1 MKIVVIGMGQ
11 CGGRIADEFA
21 RLSKRAH
28 SLRGIDII
36 VDSFAVNTDS
46 TDLVGIHTISPDY
59 RHRILIGAGATHGH
73 GVAKMNEVGAE
84 IAKEDADKVLDAI
97 KSARQL
103 YESDAFLLVAGA
115 AGGTGSG
122 ATPVI
127 AKFLKERYA
136 DKPVYAMLVL
146 PFEHEETN
154 EERALYNTAVCL
166 KSTYQIADAI
176 ILIENQ
182 RYVRK
187 DYSLQSNITE
197 INRLIAEPF
206 FDLLCAGEEKK
217 VKHIGA
223 KVLDAGDI
231 IQTLCGWTAIG
242 YGDIKL
248 PLITFPTDW
257 GRDFRKRGTRTHKGI
272 EAMDQALSDL
282 SVECDPRDAHRA
294 LYLLSAPV
302 KEMNMELVKELGDYL
317 KGFAPQALIRNGDYP
332 REKGLLDVIVILSEL
347 SDVAKVREYY
357 VRSSALAKELKAR
370 VKNKE
375 SKAELTEEAGK
386 DVPTLL

>member
-103 YESDAFLLVAGA
+103 FESDAFLLVAGA

-146 PFEHEETN
+146 PFEHEEMN

-166 KSTYQIADAI
+166 KSTYQIADAV

-294 LYLLSAPV
+294 LYILSAPT
-302 KEMNMELVKELGDYL
+302 KEMNVELVKELGDYL
-317 KGFAPQALIRNGDYP
+317 KSFAPQAVIRNGDYP
-332 REKGLLDVIVILSEL
+332 REKGLLDVTVILSEL

-357 VRSSALAKELKAR
+357 TRSSELAKELR
-370 VKNKE
+370 VRAKNKE
-375 SKAELTEEAGK
+375 SKAGLAEEAGK

>member
-97 KSARQL
+97 KAAKQL
-103 YESDAFLLVAGA
+103 YESDAFLLIAGA

-136 DKPVYAMLVL
+136 DKPVYAMLIL
-146 PFEHEETN
+146 PFEHEEAN

-197 INRLIAEPF
+197 INKLIAEPF

-294 LYLLSAPV
+294 LYILSAPT
-302 KEMNMELVKELGDYL
+302 KEMNVEMVKELGDYL
-317 KGFAPQALIRNGDYP
+317 KSFAPQAVIRNGDYP
-332 REKGLLDVIVILSEL
+332 REKGLLDVTIILSEL
-347 SDVAKVREYY
+347 SDIAKVREYY
-357 VRSSALAKELKAR
+357 TRSSELARELKVR

-375 SKAELTEEAGK
+375 SKAGLAEEAGK